1 MRFNLLQVT
10 IAGVLPLFVLSLSA
24 GSTHAQV
31 GRPAEVAQASTE
43 AGQGATG
50 AAPAA
55 SAETQSVTGI
65 VQSVTGDKVE
75 MSLGSG
81 VTESYTVPPE
91 ALKGMTLRDGMFVQL
106 TADSKGNVQEVQP
119 PEVEKVVNGVV
130 SSIDGD
136 QVTLQLPDGST
147 ETTTVSPQTAT
158 QMNLANGSPIVVT
171 TYKGTAATKICPGA
185 VAAQPAPVAPPAPVP
200 EPIAAPEPAPEPIRP
215 AGGINPTPQAW

>member
-10 IAGVLPLFVLSLSA
+10 IASVLPLFVLSLSA

-50 AAPAA
+50 AA

-65 VQSVTGDKVE
+65 VQSVSGDKVE

-119 PEVEKVVNGVV
+119 PEVEKVINGVV

-171 TYKGTAATKICPGA
+171 TYKGTVATKICPGA
-185 VAAQPAPVAPPAPVP
+185 VAAQPAPIAPPAPVP